1 MPITVIIMVQVDYMK
16 VFMGKSIIS
25 KTLCARGA
33 IGIRDA
39 KKEKLM

>member
-1 MPITVIIMVQVDYMK
+1 MPITVVIMVQVNYMK
-16 VFMGKSIIS
+16 VFIGKGIIS

-33 IGIRDA
+33 IGITDA